1 MREPKLFPTKIIC
14 APFFTCSLLGAAGL
28 NANKAT
34 PTTAMVANIIL
45 FMLFFMFIFYIDV
58 CDE

>member
-28 NANKAT
+28 NANK
-34 PTTAMVANIIL
+34 PTTTIAADAKMIL
-45 FMLFFMFIFYIDV
+45 FKLFFMFIFCIDV
-58 CDE
+58 CD